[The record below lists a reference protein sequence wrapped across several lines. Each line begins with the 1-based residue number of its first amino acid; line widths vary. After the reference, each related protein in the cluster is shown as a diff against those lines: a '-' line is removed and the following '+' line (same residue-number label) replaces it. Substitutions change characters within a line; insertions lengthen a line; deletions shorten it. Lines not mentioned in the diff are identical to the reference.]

1 MKGMTKI
8 ISAVLVVGLTAC
20 STSPVVSIGK
30 DSYLVSAT
38 SVPGSTSAAAKAILA
53 ANKTCAAQGKSVVI
67 KTMQGKEAVL
77 FQNEGGAT
85 VTFSCVDAHSPEYI
99 APTLRKDN
107 GISTIQIQIPKNDGK

>member
-1 MKGMTKI
+1 MKGLLI
-8 ISAVLVVGLTAC
+8 VIGAVLVAALAAC

-53 ANKTCAAQGKSVVI
+53 ANKTCAAQGKGVVVE
-67 KTMQGKEAVL
+67 TMQDREAVL

-85 VTFSCVDAHSPEYI
+85 VTFSCVDTNSPQYI
-99 APTLRKDN
+99 SPKLRKDN
-107 GISTIQIQIPKNDGK
+107 GVSTVQIQNIGNR